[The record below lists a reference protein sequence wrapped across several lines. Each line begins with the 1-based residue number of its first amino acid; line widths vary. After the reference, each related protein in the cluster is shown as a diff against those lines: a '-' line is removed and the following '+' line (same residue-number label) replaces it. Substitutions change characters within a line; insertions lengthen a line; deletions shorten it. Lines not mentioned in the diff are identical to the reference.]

1 MTFRN
6 RADATQVEASHSYFS
21 SVVSAM
27 KRAKEASRHRS
38 DWANKL
44 DKRPTRNHQRGL
56 LGFLHREG
64 KLMLLLVMLGVSASI
79 VDYFIDTAVL
89 GLGLA
94 RQQLMQVGSLGDSS
108 YTVFAAWSAFTI
120 LVATAGVVWTHVF
133 DPVAAGSGIPEMKS
147 IISYERREDADR
159 YLRARTLLSKIG
171 GLTFAMGSGISVGK
185 EGPFVHMSSI
195 IAHRLMK
202 HIGWCR
208 RIYSSDILRRHMY
221 DAACAVGVASTFRAP
236 VGGVLFAIEA
246 TSTIFMV
253 SQDYWRAFV
262 AATSASLARQAI
274 SIIRET
280 EIATYHPLFPTVF
293 PVRSFAYVEIVAFA
307 LLAIFTGLLGVAYGS
322 VSMAFKR
329 RWKSWTADKPVI
341 LTAWLLLFPLTVTLS
356 IPVGLGRLSF
366 WDIITDL
373 TSPSPTLPERWHAD
387 LSLSVFAVLPL
398 AGFIRLVA
406 TTLSTSLPL
415 PVGDFIPMFVAGAT
429 FGRLFGE
436 VMQLC
441 FPSSGI
447 VPGGYALVGGAGFI
461 AAVTHTASVAEP
473 NASSN
478 HFLRVLAVASV
489 IVLEFTGQFVFTIPL
504 LLSTLIASGVGCT
517 LGVSVYDSV
526 IVKKGFDCLPT
537 LDLEDV
543 TARDVMLLQF
553 PLVTLDMTRVELQ
566 HVLETAPTR
575 TLPLVDDL
583 ESRIFYGCV
592 HRSIIKNAIR
602 LFPND
607 DHRLVQLLAA
617 LQTPRPTTD
626 AVSIM
631 IDEPAKEDESRGSI
645 TTTEDSQSECSSESL
660 DDNPVSRPGAVATIQ
675 ANKQP
680 EGAGRSVDDDLA
692 ATDTV
697 RCGTSAQD
705 EAASSTRDPIRWSLA
720 IDSTVLQ
727 VDPDASLQKVHL
739 LFEVIKCP
747 RIWVTR
753 RGQLVGLLNR
763 RHLHAWVAELK
774 RKDAVA

>member
-1 MTFRN
+1 MAFLKRT
-6 RADATQVEASHSYFS
+6 DAAQGEASYPYFP

-38 DWANKL
+38 DWVNKL

-64 KLMLLLVMLGVSASI
+64 KLMLLLVMLGVS
-79 VDYFIDTAVL
+79 
-89 GLGLA
+89 
-94 RQQLMQVGSLGDSS
+94 VGFLGDSS
-108 YTVFAAWSAFTI
+108 CAVFAVWSAFTI

-185 EGPFVHMSSI
+185 EGPFVHTSSI

-208 RIYSSDILRRHMY
+208 RIYSSDVLRRHMY

-262 AATSASLARQAI
+262 AAASASLARQAI
-274 SIIRET
+274 SMIRET

-341 LTAWLLLFPLTVTLS
+341 LTAWLLLFPLTVTLN

-366 WDIITDL
+366 WDILTDL

-461 AAVTHTASVAEP
+461 AAVTHTASVA
-473 NASSN
+473 
-478 HFLRVLAVASV
+478 V
-489 IVLEFTGQFVFTIPL
+489 IALEFTGQFVFTIPL

-526 IVKKGFDCLPT
+526 IVKKGFDYLPT

-553 PLVTLDMTRVELQ
+553 PLVTLDMTRAELQ
-566 HVLETAPTR
+566 HVLKTAPTR
-575 TLPLVDDL
+575 TLPLVDGL

-592 HRSIIKNAIR
+592 PRSIIKNVIR
-602 LFPND
+602 LFPKD
-607 DHRLVQLLAA
+607 DHRLVQLLTA
-617 LQTPRPTTD
+617 LQTPRPTTG

-645 TTTEDSQSECSSESL
+645 TTTGDSQSECSSESL
-660 DDNPVSRPGAVATIQ
+660 DDSPASRPGAVATIQ
-675 ANKQP
+675 ANQQSQS
-680 EGAGRSVDDDLA
+680 AWRSVDDDLA

-697 RCGTSAQD
+697 RCGMSAQD
-705 EAASSTRDPIRWSLA
+705 EAVSSARDPIRWSLA

-727 VDPDASLQKVHL
+727 VDPDASLQKIHL

-753 RGQLVGLLNR
+753 HGQLVGLLNR
-763 RHLHAWVAELK
+763 RHLHARVAELK
-774 RKDAVA
+774 REDAID